1 MAQASAMT
9 PESLVELLDV
19 FDSEHIEVWLDGGWG
34 VDALLR
40 EHTRPHKDVDLIV
53 RVGDLARLASVLLRR
68 SFVVVPGGT
77 TTNIVYRSAG
87 GLEIDIHA
95 VEFDASGNGNY
106 LMENGKYWIFPA
118 EGFVGRGSVGGRDVR
133 CLTAEVQ
140 VLCHATGYTP
150 TKKDINDMERLRARF
165 GVVLPVHL
173 RRQD

>member
-1 MAQASAMT
+1 
-9 PESLVELLDV
+9 
-19 FDSEHIEVWLDGGWG
+19 
-34 VDALLR
+34 
-40 EHTRPHKDVDLIV
+40 
-53 RVGDLARLASVLLRR
+53 
-68 SFVVVPGGT
+68 
-77 TTNIVYRSAG
+77 VYRSAG